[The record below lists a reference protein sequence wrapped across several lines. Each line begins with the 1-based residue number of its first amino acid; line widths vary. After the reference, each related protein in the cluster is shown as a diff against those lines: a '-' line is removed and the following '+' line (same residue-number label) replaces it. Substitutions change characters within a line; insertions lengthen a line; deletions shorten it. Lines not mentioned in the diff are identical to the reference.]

1 MVLKLLDPT
10 GGVLGI
16 LRVVSGGE
24 THSMIRISS
33 YRTRTPELKHQTRP
47 NLSPGDD
54 AVTNRDMQEVGVYQA
69 IYGRR
74 MAWEFE
80 DSPVSTSAIERM
92 LDAAV
97 WAPNHRLTEPWRFFV
112 LQKDSPAR
120 LQAAELARETV
131 LERSGNSRRA
141 EAASQMV
148 LDPPYVVYVYCVP
161 GDNEEQTRENYAAVC
176 CAVQNM
182 ALAGV
187 AEGLA
192 VTWETG
198 GVTRAPGLIDLLGA
212 DKDWTLATMLSIGVH
227 GDHTASR
234 RTPASQ
240 FARWFMQE

>member
-1 MVLKLLDPT
+1 MTV
-10 GGVLGI
+10 
-16 LRVVSGGE
+16 
-24 THSMIRISS
+24 
-33 YRTRTPELKHQTRP
+33 
-47 NLSPGDD
+47 
-54 AVTNRDMQEVGVYQA
+54 RDMQDVGVYQA
-69 IYGRR
+69 IYSRR

-80 DSPVSTSAIERM
+80 DTPVSRSAIERM

-120 LQAAELARETV
+120 LKAAAMAQETV
-131 LERSGNSRRA
+131 LERTGDSRRA
-141 EAASQMV
+141 EAARQKV

-161 GDNEEQTRENYAAVC
+161 GANEEVTRENYAAVC

-187 AEGLA
+187 AEGLS

-198 GVTRAPGLIDLLGA
+198 GITRAPGLHDLLGA
-212 DKDWTLATMLSIGVH
+212 DEEWGLATMLLIGVH
-227 GDHTASR
+227 GERTGSR

-240 FARWFMQE
+240 HVRWFTTE